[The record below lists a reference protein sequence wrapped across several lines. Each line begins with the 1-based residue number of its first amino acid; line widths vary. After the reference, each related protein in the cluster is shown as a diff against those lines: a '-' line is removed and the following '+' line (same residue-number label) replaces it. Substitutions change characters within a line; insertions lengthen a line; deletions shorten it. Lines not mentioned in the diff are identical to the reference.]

1 VNQKHYSHTI
11 YTKKQ
16 KRVDL
21 TPILISALNQS
32 RFTNGIITLAAPY
45 PECSILI
52 EEARGGRVGRDMGVS
67 LTLPFFNSK
76 LITSTLKVVLVDHS
90 NTSTR
95 RKIHLTLIGE

>member
-1 VNQKHYSHTI
+1 MNQKHYSYSI
-11 YTKKQ
+11 YTKRQ

-21 TPILISALNQS
+21 TPTLISTLSKSHFA
-32 RFTNGIITLAAPY
+32 NGIMNITAPY

-52 EEARGGRVGRDMGVS
+52 EEQRGGSAGRDVGVS

-76 LITSTLKVVLVDHS
+76 LVTSTLKVVLVDQS